1 MSSWDYISKR
11 RRTTLVEFVRGAE
24 TLAEALELF
33 KRRGVKPPLD
43 GSLEKLFSEV
53 PEDRWGT
60 APKDIPS
67 VEPTEPLTQESEV
80 ESVVVRVP
88 SEVEVAPAPGSPRG
102 KRQKKKKSTKS

>member
-11 RRTTLVEFVRGAE
+11 RRTTLVEFVREAE

-43 GSLEKLFSEV
+43 GSLEKLFSEA

-60 APKDIPS
+60 VPKDTPVVESTES
-67 VEPTEPLTQESEV
+67 VTQESER
-80 ESVVVRVP
+80 ESVKEAAD
-88 SEVEVAPAPGSPRG
+88 EVEATPTPGYPRG
-102 KRQKKKKSTKS
+102 KRQKKKKSAKS

>member
-11 RRTTLVEFVRGAE
+11 RRTTLVEFVKGAE

-60 APKDIPS
+60 VPKD
-67 VEPTEPLTQESEV
+67 VPTIESTKPVAQESGV
-80 ESVVVRVP
+80 EDV
-88 SEVEVAPAPGSPRG
+88 EEVADETEAAPTPGYPRG
-102 KRQKKKKSTKS
+102 KRQKKKKSAKS